1 MLTEYQQKTRLLLH
15 DESFAKYND
24 FNIRMWVNEARG
36 QVAGEAECVRVYAT
50 LAATSATQQ
59 YQFSSIVFPT
69 GTTGVQGPL
78 SVRMI
83 TYAIPGV
90 TGGNGRVA
98 AREWEWF
105 NTFVLSQSA
114 PVPGRPSVWA
124 QFGQGASGTVFVNLL
139 DGPYTLNLDTVCYP
153 ASLTNDASPE
163 ALPYQWTDAVPYYAA
178 YLGYMYAQDS
188 QRADGLYKLYEAF
201 MQRARRTA
209 TPSVLPHQYE
219 QTVDPVV
226 LARMKATAA

>member
-1 MLTEYQQKTRLLLH
+1 MLFQYRQQTQRLLQ
-15 DESFAKYND
+15 DQPMVKFAPGDLD
-24 FNIRMWVNEARG
+24 FYINQARG
-36 QVAGEAECVRVYAT
+36 QIAGEGECVRVYAT
-50 LAATSATQQ
+50 LAATAATQQ
-59 YQFSSIVFPT
+59 YQFSSMVIPG

-78 SVRMI
+78 NVRMI
-83 TYAIPGV
+83 TYTIPGA
-90 TGGNGRVA
+90 TGNGRMA

-114 PVPGRPSVWA
+114 PVAGHPSVWA

-139 DGPYTLNLDTVCYP
+139 DGAYTLNLDLVCYP
-153 ASLTNDASPE
+153 SPLMSDADPE

-178 YLGYMYAQDS
+178 YLGYLAAQDS
-188 QRADGLYKLYEAF
+188 QRADGLYKLYETF

-219 QTVDPVV
+219 QAVDPVI